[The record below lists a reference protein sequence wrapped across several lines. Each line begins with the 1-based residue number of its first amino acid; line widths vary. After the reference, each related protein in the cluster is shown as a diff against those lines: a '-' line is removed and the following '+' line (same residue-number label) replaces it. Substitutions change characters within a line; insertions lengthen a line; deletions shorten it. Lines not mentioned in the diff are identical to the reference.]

1 LENDAGWR
9 EGYWVINDRMR
20 WASFQGEPR
29 FDALM
34 ERVLEHIAA
43 QREKV
48 EALDRE
54 DNFRARLGRGG
65 TH

>member
-1 LENDAGWR
+1 
-9 EGYWVINDRMR
+9 
-20 WASFQGEPR
+20 
-29 FDALM
+29 M